1 MNNKY
6 ENILVSFDEKIV
18 YDDSMFSYITGFVKE
33 RFGDD
38 VNVKLLKYRD
48 NFIDNIKHSDCLV
61 IIKNPVRELGDGK
74 YYITPEDSSINLKQ
88 LELVKRG
95 ASMGI
100 PAYELMKL
108 SKRGTAKFKPLCS
121 VKPINIDDMKYVM
134 ISGIFNESELKDI
147 IVYYASSKHIPVFAH
162 TPIDAMG
169 FAFTA
174 NIECLELMAI
184 YNERV
189 DVSSTLIPPVNKNG
203 KIDVIYSKSCKHKQ
217 PLTEIENICITDIQ
231 DKFRVMDLLPLKTK
245 PTFCSF
251 IMNERNSAK
260 ELYLN
265 MEEIK

>member
-38 VNVKLLKYRD
+38 VNVKMLKYRD
-48 NFIDNIKHSDCLV
+48 NFIDSIKHSDCLV

-108 SKRGTAKFKPLCS
+108 SKI
-121 VKPINIDDMKYVM
+121 VHQV
-134 ISGIFNESELKDI
+134 GI
-147 IVYYASSKHIPVFAH
+147 
-162 TPIDAMG
+162 
-169 FAFTA
+169 
-174 NIECLELMAI
+174 
-184 YNERV
+184 
-189 DVSSTLIPPVNKNG
+189 
-203 KIDVIYSKSCKHKQ
+203 
-217 PLTEIENICITDIQ
+217 LTDW
-231 DKFRVMDLLPLKTK
+231 
-245 PTFCSF
+245 
-251 IMNERNSAK
+251 
-260 ELYLN
+260 
-265 MEEIK
+265 